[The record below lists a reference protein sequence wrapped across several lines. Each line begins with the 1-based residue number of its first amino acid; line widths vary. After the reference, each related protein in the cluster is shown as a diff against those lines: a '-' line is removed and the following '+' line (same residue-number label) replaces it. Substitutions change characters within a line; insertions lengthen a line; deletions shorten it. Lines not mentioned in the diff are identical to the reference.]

1 LIKAIVFDLDGT
13 LLDTLEDLAD
23 SANFALQSYGL
34 PVLDYPD
41 YMKLVGKGAANLCG
55 VALNMALEKG
65 SFPAD
70 NTVTTQDILFTFKK
84 RYSDNMNNKTRPY
97 PGIREALLLLQNA
110 GFSLAVLSNK
120 PDTYTKE
127 LVACHFPEIHFQFV
141 IGESEAFPKKPDPF
155 SLLFIIEKMNAD
167 PACTLMIGDGES
179 DIETAIAA
187 GVKPIAV
194 LWGFRTKK
202 ELRKAGARKFM
213 TDPSGLNPDLIGR
226 G

>member
-1 LIKAIVFDLDGT
+1 MKAIVFDLDGT

-23 SANFALQSYGL
+23 SVNFALHSYGL
-34 PVLDYPD
+34 PALDYPD
-41 YMKLVGKGAANLCG
+41 YLKLVGKGAVNLCG

-70 NTVTTQDILFTFKK
+70 NTVTTQDILFAFKK
-84 RYSDNMNNKTRPY
+84 HYSENMNVKTKPY
-97 PGIREALLLLQNA
+97 PGIREALLQFQSA
-110 GFSLAVLSNK
+110 GVSMAVLSNK

-155 SLLFIIEKMNAD
+155 SLLFVIEKMNTD
-167 PACTLMIGDGES
+167 PSSTLMIGDGET

-194 LWGFRTKK
+194 LWGFRSKK
-202 ELRKAGARKFM
+202 ELRKAGARKFI
-213 TDPSGLNPDLIGR
+213 TDPSGLNPDRIRR